1 LIEVEGK
8 EYRFNLLC
16 QNEFMA
22 IIHPHKALSGPITAG
37 DYREQDLLLQ
47 LRDGLPDSF
56 DVFHGLGWSAMHDHQ
71 QQFGELDLT
80 VVSPDGQVL
89 ILEVKAGDVLSQDGK
104 LIKSY
109 GHDNIK
115 NIGHQ
120 ARKQHSVLRHRL
132 KEAGLSHVHVDAML
146 VLPDHRLGSEGLAYP
161 RERMVD
167 ATQMPAFCSIVRSS
181 FSSGLQP
188 EGDRRALMDFLG
200 SQYQLYPDVGT
211 QIGQV
216 QQVSMRLSGGLAT
229 WVPRISHESQVYV
242 VEATAGSGKTQL
254 ALKLLRDAAQ
264 QKQRAR
270 YVCFNRPLADHLQ
283 TLAPSRVEVTTFHQL
298 CRDHAE
304 RAGQS
309 LDFSSEGVFKEMV
322 NSYVQASEA
331 LPQSLDLLVID
342 ECQDF
347 DIEWVQALSAE
358 LSAHGRLYVLGDSN
372 QQLYEREPFDLPNS
386 VRMECN
392 DNFRSPQKV
401 VHAINQLQLIEQRI
415 EACSAHEG
423 ETPGFHTYDGNV
435 DSHDKALN
443 NCLKELWASG
453 YAPAQVAVVSFRGV
467 KNSRVLAMEQLGG
480 HSTSRTTGQYDE
492 AGNALWHEGE
502 LLVESVYRFKGQS
515 APGVVL
521 CEVDFEE
528 LSPVNA
534 RKLFVGMTRGQVRVE
549 VVLNDLTARKILDK
563 FYV

>member
-1 LIEVEGK
+1 
-8 EYRFNLLC
+8 
-16 QNEFMA
+16 MA
-22 IIHPHKALSGPITAG
+22 IIHPHKALSGPMTAG

-47 LRDGLPDSF
+47 LKEGLPDSF

-104 LIKSY
+104 LIKNY
-109 GHDNIK
+109 GHDNSK

-161 RERMVD
+161 RDRMLD

-181 FSSGLQP
+181 FSSGLQS
-188 EGDRRALMDFLG
+188 EVDRLALMDFLS

-216 QQVSMRLSGGLAT
+216 QQVSMRLSGGLAI

-254 ALKLLRDAAQ
+254 ALKLLRDAAK

-270 YVCFNRPLADHLQ
+270 YVCFNRPLADHFQ

-309 LDFSSEGVFKEMV
+309 LDFSSEGIYKEMV
-322 NSYVQASEA
+322 NSYVQAAEA

-372 QQLYEREPFDLPNS
+372 QQLYEREPFDLPHA

-392 DNFRSPQKV
+392 DNFRSPQKM

-423 ETPGFHTYDGNV
+423 QTPGFHTHDEKPG
-435 DSHDKALN
+435 SHDKVVN
-443 NCLKELWASG
+443 QCLHDLWQEGFVPS
-453 YAPAQVAVVSFRGV
+453 QVAVVSFRGV
-467 KNSRVLAMEQLGG
+467 KNSHVLTLSQLGG
-480 HSTSRTTGQYDE
+480 YNTRRTTGHFDS
-492 AGNALWHEGE
+492 AGKALWHEGE

-515 APGVVL
+515 APVVVL

-528 LSPVNA
+528 LTPMNA

-549 VVLNDLTARKILDK
+549 VVLSQKAAKSLIEC
-563 FYV
+563 V